1 MDLSSDREA
10 LKAEFL
16 RSAGFGDA
24 RRTPFAGDASTRAFE
39 RLHVFVFEPRAL
51 ALHAALLAVACLVAA
66 AYPALLAARLPI
78 AATLRKET
86 LS

>member
-1 MDLSSDREA
+1 VLDTI
-10 LKAEFL
+10 L
-16 RSAGFGDA
+16 RQMPDV
-24 RRTPFAGDASTRAFE
+24 PQ
-39 RLHVFVFEPRAL
+39 RLHFFVFEPRAL
-51 ALHAALLAVACLVAA
+51 VLHAALLGMACVVAA